1 MLSASTSI
9 ASTAGRNNSPTVEL
23 PYPPPTAQVARQG
36 SVFRRML
43 ANTAEIRAGCLLEIR
58 ADAGYK
64 TATDVD
70 QLFDKVAVAVANLRG
85 RGHVAIVDWRCCPLM
100 APVAAERMV
109 QRIGAM
115 NAHTVRSAA
124 LARVDAP
131 SAVLQFVR
139 LIREAGLADRRLFF
153 DAEETMT
160 WLGEVLTPEEK
171 VRLRTFIG
179 ASAHGSRSP

>member
-1 MLSASTSI
+1 
-9 ASTAGRNNSPTVEL
+9 
-23 PYPPPTAQVARQG
+23 
-36 SVFRRML
+36 ML

-58 ADAGYK
+58 ADAGYI

-85 RGHVAIVDWRCCPLM
+85 RGHVAIVDWRRCPLM

-160 WLGEVLTPEEK
+160 WLGEVLTPRK
-171 VRLRTFIG
+171 KFDCARSS
-179 ASAHGSRSP
+179 ASRAPMARGHRGFGWVRSPTHRLGRTGYRFAQPSG